1 MLEFSEMKNSPFTA
15 TLPSVSQEKAPLPTD
30 VSIITTYRCCM
41 KCKMCNIW
49 RYPSEIKREIQA
61 RELEMLPPLK
71 FVNITGG
78 EPFVR
83 RDLDEI
89 VEVSFR
95 KAPRVVISTS
105 GYQVDEILKL
115 AEKFPKIGIRVSI
128 EGLST
133 INDYLRGRD
142 SGFDRGLK
150 TLFGLRRLGI
160 KDIGFG
166 ITVSNDNSADMLE
179 LYELSKNLQMEF
191 ATASYHNSYYFHK
204 DDNVVTNKDEVS
216 ENFWELIDRLLE
228 EKNPKSWFRAF
239 FNLGLINYI
248 RGNRRLLPCE
258 AGTVNFFID
267 PYGEVYPCN
276 GLEERYWKESFGN
289 IRNVQSFDQIWHGPQ
304 ADKVR
309 ALVRTCPKNCWMVG
323 TAAPVMKKY
332 IRHPAAWVLKH
343 KLRSLVGKKIDRQ
356 CMPAPFDVGQDPR
369 QGDLREEKSNT
380 PGTFDNYSESKETD
394 QERRLAVAVL
404 DTLQLTDDVFILR
417 TERNGFP
424 FVPGQNA
431 SIGRHLV
438 YHVSKDFSICSGA
451 GDDFLE
457 FMIKENKSGT
467 LSPTLR
473 QLQPGD
479 KLDLTGPYGEFFYRK
494 EDPGRHV
501 FLATGIGISP
511 FRSFL
516 KSYPLANYLLV
527 HGIRKTSDLKLSDG
541 IDPSRL
547 VRCMSQGE
555 AGTFQGRIT
564 DYLETAELLPGDL
577 YYISGNPSAV
587 TDVDTLLHRKGIAP
601 DRIIKEFYYAY

>member
-1 MLEFSEMKNSPFTA
+1 
-15 TLPSVSQEKAPLPTD
+15 
-30 VSIITTYRCCM
+30 M

-49 RYPSEIKREIQA
+49 RYPTEIKREIQA
-61 RELEMLPPLK
+61 KELEILPQLK

-95 KAPRVVISTS
+95 KAPRVVISTA
-105 GYQVDEILKL
+105 GYQVDDILKL

-166 ITVSNDNSADMLE
+166 ITVSNHNSADMLE
-179 LYELSKNLQMEF
+179 LYELSKNLHMEF

-204 DDNVVTNKDEVS
+204 DNNVVTNRDEVTD
-216 ENFWELIDRLLE
+216 NFFELIDRLLE
-228 EKNPKSWFRAF
+228 EKSPKSWFRAF

-289 IRNVQSFDQIWHGPQ
+289 IRGVKTFDDIWYGPQ

-332 IRHPAAWVLKH
+332 IRHPAAWVLKQ
-343 KLRSLVGKKIDRQ
+343 KLRSLAGKKIDRTTL
-356 CMPAPFDVGQDPR
+356 PRPYAVGQDPR
-369 QGDLREEKSNT
+369 QGDLREEK
-380 PGTFDNYSESKETD
+380 KEPPSSTSTTTATAPKPT
-394 QERRLAVAVL
+394 RNGARPWPSLASTISR
-404 DTLQLTDDVFILR
+404 DEVFILR

-424 FVPGQNA
+424 FVPGQNV
-431 SIGRHLV
+431 SIGPP
-438 YHVSKDFSICSGA
+438 SGLPPQQ
-451 GDDFLE
+451 GF
-457 FMIKENKSGT
+457 
-467 LSPTLR
+467 
-473 QLQPGD
+473 
-479 KLDLTGPYGEFFYRK
+479 LDLL
-494 EDPGRHV
+494 RHR
-501 FLATGIGISP
+501 AT
-511 FRSFL
+511 
-516 KSYPLANYLLV
+516 
-527 HGIRKTSDLKLSDG
+527 TSWS
-541 IDPSRL
+541 S
-547 VRCMSQGE
+547 
-555 AGTFQGRIT
+555 
-564 DYLETAELLPGDL
+564 
-577 YYISGNPSAV
+577 
-587 TDVDTLLHRKGIAP
+587 
-601 DRIIKEFYYAY
+601 